1 MRVIEDLHGDEAVR
15 PALLDLNAQNVVE
28 TSPLS
33 PERFDWMIARAR
45 VATFVPPDAAF
56 LIAFAHDDA
65 FDGGHFLWF
74 RARLQS
80 FLYVDRIVV
89 AAASRGRGYG
99 RLLYE
104 DLFVRARA
112 AGIDRIVCE
121 VNAVPPNPGSA
132 AFHALLGF
140 QEIGTATLDG
150 GAKTV
155 RYLALDFA

>member
-1 MRVIEDLHGDEAVR
+1 MPAVEDLHAQTAVR
-15 PALLDLNAQNVVE
+15 PALLGLNARSVIE

-33 PERFDWMIARAR
+33 AERFDWMIARAR
-45 VATFVPPDAAF
+45 IATFVPPADAF

-65 FDGGHFLWF
+65 FNGGHFLWF
-74 RARLQS
+74 RARLPG

-89 AAASRGRGYG
+89 ADASRGRGCG

-104 DLFVRARA
+104 DLFTRARA

-121 VNAVPPNPGSA
+121 VNEVPPNPGSA
-132 AFHALLGF
+132 AFHARLGF
-140 QEIGTATLDG
+140 AEIGRATLDG

-155 RYLALDFA
+155 RYLARDLA

>member
-1 MRVIEDLHGDEAVR
+1 MPVVEDLHAQAEVR
-15 PALLDLNAQNVVE
+15 SALLALNAESVIE

-33 PERFDWMIARAR
+33 PERFDWMIACAR
-45 VATFVPPDAAF
+45 IATFVPPADAF

-74 RARLQS
+74 RARLPS

-121 VNAVPPNPGSA
+121 VNAVPPNPRSA
-132 AFHALLGF
+132 AFHARLGF